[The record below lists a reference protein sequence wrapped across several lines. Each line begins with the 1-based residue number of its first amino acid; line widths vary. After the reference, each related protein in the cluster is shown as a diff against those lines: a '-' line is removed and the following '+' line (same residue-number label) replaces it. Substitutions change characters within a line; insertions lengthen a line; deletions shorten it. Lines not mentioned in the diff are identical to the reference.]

1 MTTQVPPAAGIV
13 RYSDRP
19 MSAYVRKIGTVEI
32 GPATSR
38 LLDTTQAWNLAFL
51 SFDFDAHLDHPDP
64 QFTTLVRR
72 TLQTKLDGSGCDLAI
87 GSPFEA
93 AVGSWLVLPAP
104 RFSYLVKQHRV
115 LVDLPL
121 YQAYGHQWLKT
132 IEERSRICNAEAIPQ
147 NDDVSDL
154 TVAKQFLSRIFD

>member
-1 MTTQVPPAAGIV
+1 MTTQLPPAAGIV

-19 MSAYVRKIGTVEI
+19 LSAYVGKIGTVEY
-32 GPATSR
+32 GPATSS
-38 LLDTTQAWNLAFL
+38 LLDTAQAWNLAFL
-51 SFDFDAHLDHPDP
+51 SFDFDAHLHHPDP

-72 TLQTKLDGSGCDLAI
+72 TLQTKLDGSGCDLII
-87 GSPFEA
+87 GSPFQG
-93 AVGSWLVLPAP
+93 AVGSWLALPAP

-121 YQAYGHQWLKT
+121 YQTYGHQWLKT

-154 TVAKQFLSRIFD
+154 TAARQFLSQIFE